1 MYPETSP
8 ILNFTVVDMHN
19 PIIIGIAD
27 ISFYPSGFTIL
38 NPTMEI
44 TPPAFP
50 TIVKP
55 FVTGGINV
63 FTSNDLNITC
73 VTTAAQLTD
82 LPDGIWSVKMS
93 ISPPIQWN
101 IEKSFIRTEIL
112 QQKFGRAFLK
122 ADLMDCNLSGN
133 RENMKA
139 LDEIYFYIQSSIAA
153 ANECNYI
160 LAMNLYRLANTMLDN
175 FLKGRCRG
183 VTQTLWC

>member
-1 MYPETSP
+1 
-8 ILNFTVVDMHN
+8 L
-19 PIIIGIAD
+19 IIGVAD
-27 ISFYPSGFTIL
+27 ISFYPSGFNIV

-44 TPPAFP
+44 TPPSFP
-50 TIVKP
+50 KSVKIYT
-55 FVTGGINV
+55 TGSINV
-63 FTSNDLNITC
+63 FNSNDLNITC
-73 VTTAAQLTD
+73 VGATSFLTD
-82 LPDGIWSVKMS
+82 LPDGVWTVKLS

-101 IEKSFIRTEIL
+101 VEKSFIRTEIL

-122 ADLMDCNLSGN
+122 ADLEECRLSGN

-183 VTQTLWC
+183 TTHTLWC

>member
-19 PIIIGIAD
+19 PLIIGIAD
-27 ISFYPSGFTIL
+27 ISFYPSGFTVT
-38 NPTMEI
+38 NPTLEI
-44 TPPAFP
+44 TPPSFAKV
-50 TIVKP
+50 VKP
-55 FVTGGINV
+55 YTAGEINV

-73 VTTAAQLTD
+73 VGTVAQLTD
-82 LPDGIWSVKMS
+82 LPDGIWTIRQS
-93 ISPPIQWN
+93 ISPAIQWN
-101 IEKSFIRTEIL
+101 VEKSFIRTEIL

-160 LAMNLYRLANTMLDN
+160 LAMNLYRTANSMLDN

-183 VTQTLWC
+183 TTQTLWC